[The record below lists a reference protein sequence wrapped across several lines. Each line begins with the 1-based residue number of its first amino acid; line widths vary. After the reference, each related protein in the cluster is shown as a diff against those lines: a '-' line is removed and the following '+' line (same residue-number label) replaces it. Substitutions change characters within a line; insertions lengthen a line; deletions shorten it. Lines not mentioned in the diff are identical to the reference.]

1 MWEVFQVVKFLWKP
15 VGFVVAVV
23 GVINAGINFAHAAD
37 RYLESNQ
44 TMMTCIQDS
53 SLHHRSDD
61 LMKKCVNPS
70 INAES
75 ELLNSALELDYQAE
89 KLHLKLQSNRE

>member
-1 MWEVFQVVKFLWKP
+1 MWEVFQVVKLLWKP

-23 GVINAGINFAHAAD
+23 GVINAGINFAHAGD
-37 RYLESNQ
+37 RYLEANQ

-53 SLHHRSDD
+53 SRYHRNDD

-70 INAES
+70 SNAES
-75 ELLNSALELDYQAE
+75 ELLNSALELNYQAE
-89 KLHLKLQSNRE
+89 KLSRKLQSNR